1 MVLEGRHGALKTTLP
16 RLRWRL
22 PRTTRGSGCVEFV
35 SQLERQ
41 LGTIIAARNTVFPSA
56 ILPRVSITGIAN
68 NRGVMAA

>member
-1 MVLEGRHGALKTTLP
+1 M
-16 RLRWRL
+16 
-22 PRTTRGSGCVEFV
+22 

-68 NRGVMAA
+68 NRGRYGKRDSKDAG